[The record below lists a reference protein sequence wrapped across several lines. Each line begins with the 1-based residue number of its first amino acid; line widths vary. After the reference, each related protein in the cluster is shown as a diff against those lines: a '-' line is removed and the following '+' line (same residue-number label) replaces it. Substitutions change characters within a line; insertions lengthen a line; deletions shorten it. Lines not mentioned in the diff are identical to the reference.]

1 MWDSS
6 GSVGDIRV
14 MLVCCALASAGISLI
29 LLLWLLVGVVPPAD
43 PPGQHHSER
52 VGPGTAASLHAP
64 DRAPVSPLSSPA
76 V

>member
-43 PPGQHHSER
+43 PPDHHHSQR
-52 VGPGTAASLHAP
+52 VGSGTAAPFHTP
-64 DRAPVSPLSSPA
+64 DRAPLSLSSSA